1 MPQFYHHCPE
11 KTPTLNESPHRGR
24 FVVPPVGE
32 GVLGDGQEPRH
43 KVDVRGRAVGSLKL
57 ESETDD
63 ILTEIKVILLEMT
76 IHQM

>member
-1 MPQFYHHCPE
+1 MPQFYHHCPK
-11 KTPTLNESPHRGR
+11 KTLTLNESPHRGR

-32 GVLGDGQEPRH
+32 RVLGDGEEPRH
-43 KVDVRGRAVGSLKL
+43 EVDVRGRAVGSLKL